1 MNKIPPMPAEVAVA
15 AERAYPSILDL
26 VRGVIV
32 EARGSAARR
41 GERRAFACT
50 AWAIARFDHTTASRI
65 AAAAI
70 VELATAKR

>member
-1 MNKIPPMPAEVAVA
+1 MPAEAAVA

-26 VRGVIV
+26 VCDVIV

-41 GERRAFACT
+41 GERGAFART
-50 AWAIARFDHTTASRI
+50 AWAIARFDHTTVSRI

-70 VELATAKR
+70 VELAAAKR